1 MAVVH
6 KKENKKYTYGD
17 YLNWPEEERWE
28 LIDGVPY
35 AMSPAPP
42 RRHQEILGEL
52 YRQFANHLLDKAC
65 KVYLAPFDVRLPEEN
80 EEDTEVKTVVQ
91 PDLVVVCDQ
100 SKLDERGCKGSPD
113 LVIEVVSPTT
123 LKRDLREKFYL
134 YEKAGIKEYWVVN
147 PTEKNVLV
155 FVLGEDKKYRRHEIY
170 FEDEQVRV
178 KVLEG
183 LTIDLR
189 EVFKE

>member
-1 MAVVH
+1 MAVVQ
-6 KKENKKYTYGD
+6 KKERYTYGD

-52 YRQFANHLLDKAC
+52 YRQFANYLLDKAC
-65 KVYLAPFDVRLPEEN
+65 KVYLAPFDVRLPEGN
-80 EEDTEVKTVVQ
+80 EKDTEVKTVVQ

-100 SKLDERGCKGSPD
+100 SRLDERGCKGSPD

-147 PTEKNVLV
+147 PVEKNVLV
-155 FVLGEDKKYRRHEIY
+155 FVLGEDKKYGRHEIY

-178 KVLEG
+178 KVLAG